1 MTAQGIETR
10 RAETSGSVG
19 AADESQVGR
28 KADAPYLACLCGARE
43 DDTNQPTPRTCWNC
57 NKETMGAYR

>member
-1 MTAQGIETR
+1 MTTQGIETR
-10 RAETSGSVG
+10 MAETLGS
-19 AADESQVGR
+19 VGR

-43 DDTNQPTPRTCWNC
+43 DDTNQPTPKTCWNC